1 MSLITDTTRHHAGVD
16 TEALDTLDQLA
27 VNTIRT
33 LAMDA
38 VQQAKSGHPGTPMAL
53 APVVYCLWQ
62 RVLRFDPDH
71 PIWPNRD
78 RFVLSVG
85 HASMLLYSLL
95 HLTGVKAVNPKYET
109 LGQSSVTLDDIKRF
123 RQLDSKCAGHPEYRW
138 TSGVE
143 TTTGPLGQ
151 GLATSV
157 GMAIAERWIASY
169 FNRPG
174 FELFDYDVYALCGDG
189 CMMEGISSEAASL
202 AGHLKLGNL
211 CWIYDNNHI
220 TIEGNTA
227 LSYSDDVATR
237 FVGYGWN
244 VTRVGD
250 ANDLTMLE
258 RAFNTFKRTPD
269 RPTLIVVDSHIAYG
283 APNKQDT
290 SAAHGEPLGEDEV
303 RFAKRHYG
311 WPEDAKFLVP
321 DTVRDHFKAGIG
333 ARGAAQHQAWWA
345 MFEEYRRTYP
355 ELADQ
360 GYRMLKRELPDHWSE
375 GMPVFPPDGTG
386 LATRD
391 ASGKALNAV
400 AANMPWVIGGSADLG
415 PSCKTRLTTDGAGD
429 FSAENPAGRNL
440 HFGIREHAMAAV
452 LNGLSLSKIRPF
464 GSGFLIFSDYSRAAI
479 RLSALMEI
487 PVIHIFTH
495 DSIGVGED
503 GPTHQPVE
511 QITSL
516 RAIPGLITLRPADA
530 NETVEAW
537 RLIMQLRH
545 QPVALILTR
554 QAVPTIDRTKY
565 ASADGVQRG
574 AYVLADSGDGL
585 PDVILLGTGS
595 EVSLCLAAYEQLN
608 AEGIK
613 GRVVS
618 MPSWELFEQHC
629 RTSPA
634 YRTEVLPESVTA
646 RVSVEK
652 GSTLGWARYVGTEGQ
667 SIGMDTFGASAPLQ
681 ELQKKFGFTVENV
694 VAAAKSQVART
705 R

>member
-1 MSLITDTTRHHAGVD
+1 MSLSTDTTLRGTVQGI
-16 TEALDTLDQLA
+16 DTLDQLT

-53 APVVYCLWQ
+53 APVIYCLWQ

-78 RFVLSVG
+78 RFVLSAG
-85 HASMLLYSLL
+85 HASMLLYAML

-109 LGQSSVTLDDIKRF
+109 LGHLSVTLDDIKRF

-169 FNRPG
+169 FNRP
-174 FELFDYDVYALCGDG
+174 EHTLFDYNVYALCGDG
-189 CMMEGISSEAASL
+189 CMMEGLSGEAASL

-220 TIEGNTA
+220 TIEGNTELA
-227 LSYSDDVATR
+227 YSDDVATR

-258 RAFNTFKRTPD
+258 RAFTTFTHTTD
-269 RPTLIVVDSHIAYG
+269 RPTLIIVDSHIAYG

-290 SAAHGEPLGEDEV
+290 SAAHGEPLGEEEI
-303 RFAKRHYG
+303 RLAKRHYG
-311 WPEDAKFLVP
+311 WPEDARFLVP
-321 DTVRDHFKAGIG
+321 DEVREHFRNGLG

-360 GYRMLKRELPDHWSE
+360 GYRMLKRELPDHWSD
-375 GMPVFPPDGTG
+375 GLPVFPADRTG
-386 LATRD
+386 VATRD

-400 AANMPWVIGGSADLG
+400 ARNVPWLIGGSADLG
-415 PSCKTRLTTDGAGD
+415 PSCKTRITMEGAGD
-429 FSAENPAGRNL
+429 FTADNPGGRNL

-511 QITSL
+511 HLASL

-537 RLIMQLRH
+537 RVIAQLRH

-554 QAVPTIDRTKY
+554 QAVPTFDRTKY

-574 AYVLADSGDGL
+574 AYVLADSRGGP
-585 PDVILLGTGS
+585 PDVILLATGS
-595 EVSLCLAAYEQLN
+595 EVSLCLEAYEQLSG
-608 AEGIK
+608 EGIRA
-613 GRVVS
+613 RVVS
-618 MPSWELFEQHC
+618 MPSWELFEQYC
-629 RTSPA
+629 RTAPG
-634 YRTEVLPESVTA
+634 YRNEVLPESVSA

-652 GSTLGWARYVGTEGQ
+652 GSTLGWTRYVGSQGA

-681 ELQKKFGFTVENV
+681 ELQKKFGFTVDNV
-694 VAAAKSQVART
+694 VTAARQQAART

>member
-1 MSLITDTTRHHAGVD
+1 MSLITDTTLRALGVD
-16 TEALDTLDQLA
+16 IDARNALDELA

-62 RVLRFDPDH
+62 RVLRMDPDH

-85 HASMLLYSLL
+85 HASMLLYAML

-109 LGQSSVTLDDIKRF
+109 LGQLSVTLDDIKRF
-123 RQLDSKCAGHPEYRW
+123 RQLDSKCPGHPEYRW

-258 RAFNTFKRTPD
+258 RAFKTFKRTPD

-311 WPEDAKFLVP
+311 WREDAKFLVP
-321 DTVRDHFKAGIG
+321 DSVREHFRAGIG

-360 GYRMLKRELPDHWSE
+360 GYRMLKRELPDNWSE
-375 GMPVFPPDGTG
+375 GLPVFPPDGTG

-400 AANMPWVIGGSADLG
+400 AANVPWVIGGSADLG

-511 QITSL
+511 QLASL

-537 RLIMQLRH
+537 RVITQLRH

-554 QAVPTIDRTKY
+554 QAVPTFDRTTY
-565 ASADGVQRG
+565 APADGVQRG

-585 PDVILLGTGS
+585 PDVILLATGS

-608 AEGIK
+608 TEGIK
-613 GRVVS
+613 PRVVS